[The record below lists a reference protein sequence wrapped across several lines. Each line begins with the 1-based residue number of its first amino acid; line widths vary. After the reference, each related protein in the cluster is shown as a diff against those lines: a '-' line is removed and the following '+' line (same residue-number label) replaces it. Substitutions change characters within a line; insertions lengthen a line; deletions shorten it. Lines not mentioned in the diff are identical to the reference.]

1 MKSEAVN
8 SFNDGL
14 VKDMNELNTPNKV
27 LTDCLNGTLITYN
40 GNELSLQNDMGNAR
54 VGTSYLNPGYIP
66 VGMKEYGGIIYV
78 ASYNPKTKV
87 GQIGSFP
94 SPQQLYGDEKDG
106 YELKISIDD
115 FVKIDEN
122 NVPIIFNEF
131 KRIPIFE
138 DEVIDG
144 IVAYKE
150 FHPGDKFIIS
160 GKISETILKAIDD
173 GVIRLRLASVSNS
186 GEIEYI
192 DNSKLKTYDHSYNG
206 GTVKL
211 WIYPSDEDSI
221 STILRND
228 PDKIQIYAAKNS
240 GRLLVVMEFSLFDNF
255 SLYREYSYNELEDEY
270 TVKFTGK
277 ATGNLESEHIYD
289 EGNNR
294 IDTELSF
301 TSSKEGEKYSSVSY
315 SILPI
320 HYVEYDGNNVIY
332 SYGALERLRKEGTID
347 IDSLRK
353 NKDSLGSWSYYV
365 GDTTLTIDWSYDYF
379 DVSQREIESMRFQFI
394 PLNGIDILNKY
405 SKEESST
412 INITTIRTAIDKYE
426 GINIPISEPSYN
438 GDFETIIP
446 IGGNNQL
453 KKDYIYVCRAD
464 KKYVGEDK
472 WERGIF
478 YKFVYTGTFF
488 NTFTSEDIAGFVNNR
503 PVVKIEV
510 NGEFEVTSTATST
523 EYYRNFN
530 WIEGANYVTFEPF
543 QSTFFITYPNEN
555 YNYSFTTAIHR
566 GYDLKIKTTA
576 EFGNCSRN
584 GEVYSLS
591 EFSGYPSS
599 TYLNGYFE
607 SITPGETD
615 YPEKD
620 YSNPSLSSYLNNIE
634 GRFHMAEDGS
644 ITSTEEGASTTFVY
658 KTSTSRGIYAS
669 SGEISSKSVQTEM
682 LLPVYDPNNTNE
694 SVLNFWYNNS
704 MLVSASGDE
713 HAIKYGATTSGTN
726 TFGGTAAPTGGQD
739 DVDLSSAMN
748 MMGDGVVGI
757 LAGDSENNRDYASLK
772 FEGMGN
778 SYGWY
783 HKDEEVDNE
792 DNFLLATWKTVS
804 GNHIVINMG
813 TQKNAALR
821 LDKRIKAILSQLLIA
836 KRTTMNISG
845 VGPNSNNYTY
855 HLPFDSSIPFTVNVN
870 DEKDSIKFYLDS
882 NDESNGYDIETL
894 LGGWTSVMGN
904 DIENYLPV
912 FSRESK
918 DYKVTVQFGS
928 DIKMD
933 ENPNIISY
941 YLNAYSTNVS
951 ANGFSMQMSNSDSM
965 KYYPTDVVNEV
976 HLRKYIF
983 IAQVSSVGND
993 GVCILAKNSDG
1004 SPKVK
1009 SIAGSSNN
1017 GPAFVLDIGDDGA
1030 IRPCNINQYFCTLVK
1045 NDNLYNSP
1053 IEVTNKML
1061 VYNTGASYIGKWVRR
1076 AEGNAPDLYHQI
1088 HFGTGLIG
1096 NP

>member
-138 DEVIDG
+138 DEVTDG

-160 GKISETILKAIDD
+160 GKVSETILKAIDD

-206 GTVKL
+206 GKNIVKL
-211 WIYPSDEDSI
+211 WIYPSSEDNI

-255 SLYREYSYNELEDEY
+255 SLYREYSYNESEDEY

-277 ATGNLESEHIYD
+277 ATGNLESDYIYD
-289 EGNNR
+289 ENNNH
-294 IDTELSF
+294 IETELSF
-301 TSSKEGEKYSSVSY
+301 TSSKENEKYSSVSY

-320 HYVEYDGNNVIY
+320 HYIKGSDAY
-332 SYGALERLRKEGTID
+332 SYGALERLRKSGTID

-353 NKDSLGSWSYYV
+353 NKDSLGSWGYYV

-394 PLNGIDILNKY
+394 PLNGIDVLNMY
-405 SKEESST
+405 SMGS
-412 INITTIRTAIDKYE
+412 TTISVDIIRKTIDGYE
-426 GINIPISEPSYN
+426 GINISISEPSYN

-464 KKYVGEDK
+464 KKYVGEDE

-503 PVVKIEV
+503 PVVEIEV
-510 NGEFEVTSTATST
+510 NGKFETTSTATST
-523 EYYRNFN
+523 EYYRNSN
-530 WIEGANYVTFEPF
+530 WIDGASYVTFEPF
-543 QSTFFITYPNEN
+543 QSTFFVTDPNEDS
-555 YNYSFTTAIHR
+555 NYSFTTAIHR
-566 GYDLKIKTTA
+566 GYDLKIKATA

-584 GEVYSLS
+584 EEVYSLS

-599 TYLNGYFE
+599 TYLNGYFK
-607 SITPGETD
+607 SITSGETD
-615 YPEKD
+615 HSERG
-620 YSNPSLSSYLNNIE
+620 YSNPSLSSYLSNIE
-634 GRFHMAEDGS
+634 DSFHMAEDES
-644 ITSTEEGASTTFVY
+644 VTSTEEGTSTTFVY

-669 SGEISSKSVQTEM
+669 SGEVSSKSIQTEM

-713 HAIKYGATTSGTN
+713 DHIRYGATTSGTN
-726 TFGGTAAPTGGQD
+726 TFGGTDAPTGGHD
-739 DVDLSSAMN
+739 DTDLNSAMN

-757 LAGDSENNRDYASLK
+757 FAGQNGDSASLRYDNL
-772 FEGMGN
+772 GN
-778 SYGWY
+778 SSHGWY
-783 HKDEEVDNE
+783 HKDNEVDKY

-804 GNHIVINMG
+804 GNHIIINMG
-813 TQKNAALR
+813 TQKNAAIR

-855 HLPFDSSIPFTVNVN
+855 HLPFDSSISFTVNVN

-882 NDESNGYDIETL
+882 NDESRGYDIETL
-894 LGGWTSVMGN
+894 LGGWTSVMGS

-912 FSRESK
+912 FSKKSK
-918 DYKVTVQFGS
+918 SYNVTAQFGS
-928 DIKMD
+928 DIKID

-951 ANGFSMQMSNSDSM
+951 ANGFSMQMSNSSNM
-965 KYYPTDVVNEV
+965 KYYLTDVVNEA

-1004 SPKVK
+1004 SPKVQC
-1009 SIAGSSNN
+1009 IAGSSTSA
-1017 GPAFVLDIGDDGA
+1017 PKVYLKTGDTVN
-1030 IRPCNINQYFCTLVK
+1030 IYPCNINKYFCTLVK

-1053 IEVTNKML
+1053 IEVTNRML
-1061 VYNTGASYIGKWVRR
+1061 VCESGKSRIGTWTRR
-1076 AEGNAPDLYHQI
+1076 GDGHAPDLYYNI
-1088 HFGTGLIG
+1088 HFGDSLIG
-1096 NP
+1096 NYS